1 MTRDEIPSQNP
12 PKFAFT
18 QSIVN
23 NDLHRVFPKNRHPGH
38 NIMALCH
45 ADELLTEESRLLRSP
60 MSVKR
65 TSSKRLLAQADE
77 AALGIADWEGSDV
90 PAFRDDLRALRDIVE
105 GTARGTG
112 EEFFQSLVRRLASAI
127 DVPYAVVAEFA
138 DVNTRVRTVAFWAR
152 DRIADNMEYDLA
164 ATPCDAVARGG
175 FVHHPTGVSENF
187 PNATPLV
194 SLGID
199 SYMGVPFLDGEGN
212 VLGHLAVFDQRPM
225 PPEPRRL
232 FIFRIFAART
242 TAELERLRAEKR
254 LKESEGRYRDLYEE
268 APVGY
273 LSVCGE
279 GRILSINRRA
289 TQMIGHSEEEMNG
302 RSIFDFFA
310 HTPAAK
316 GRAPTL
322 LSRFL
327 AGEEFS
333 GLEVQMHRADG
344 RPLWISLW
352 MKPIRGFDGRV
363 QASRAIWVDITDR
376 VLAEAERARL
386 HQQNLYLQDEIK
398 ATHNFEAIIGESP
411 ALCAVLDDVRRVAPT
426 DASVLITGETGTGKE
441 LIARAIHSASKRA
454 DKPFIKV
461 NCSALPTGLVESEL
475 FGHEKGAFTG
485 AITKRI
491 GRFELADG
499 GTIFLDEIGEIPP
512 EVQVK
517 LLHVLQAHEFERVGG
532 HSPMRVDVRFIAATN
547 RDLLKAVGEK
557 AFREDLYYR
566 LHVFPIHV
574 PPLRDR
580 AQDIPLLVHYLVN
593 NFMVRIG
600 KRIESVGQRTMEQLL
615 AYRWPGNIR
624 ELENVL
630 ERAVILETG
639 SILEIEPGI
648 LSATGTVVS
657 PTNERSSLETVER
670 DHISAVLHE
679 TNWVVDGPR
688 GAAKILGLHPNTL
701 RNRLKK
707 LGIERSS
714 HRPR

>member
-1 MTRDEIPSQNP
+1 
-12 PKFAFT
+12 
-18 QSIVN
+18 
-23 NDLHRVFPKNRHPGH
+23 
-38 NIMALCH
+38 
-45 ADELLTEESRLLRSP
+45 
-60 MSVKR
+60 MSVK
-65 TSSKRLLAQADE
+65 TSDSKRLLAQVDE
-77 AALGIADWEGSDV
+77 AALGVADWEGSDV
-90 PAFRDDLRALRDIVE
+90 PAVRDDLRALRDIVE

-112 EEFFQSLVRRLASAI
+112 EEFFRSLVRRLASAI

-138 DVNTRVRTVAFWAR
+138 DVHTRVRTVAFWAR
-152 DRIADNMEYDLA
+152 DRIVDNIEYDLA
-164 ATPCDAVARGG
+164 ATPCDLVARGG
-175 FVHHPTGVSENF
+175 FVHHPTGVSEKF

-194 SLGID
+194 GLGID

-212 VLGHLAVFDQRPM
+212 VLGHLAVFDERPM

-254 LKESEGRYRDLYEE
+254 LLESEGRYRDLYEE

-273 LSVCGE
+273 LSVSGE
-279 GRILSINRRA
+279 GRILSTNHRA
-289 TQMIGHSEEEMNG
+289 TQMIGHSADEMNG
-302 RSIFDFFA
+302 RSISDFFA
-310 HTPAAK
+310 LTSAAK
-316 GRAPTL
+316 GLVPSLRN
-322 LSRFL
+322 RFL

-333 GLEVQMHRADG
+333 GLEVEMHREDG

-352 MKPIRGFDGRV
+352 MKPIRGDDGRV

-386 HQQNLYLQDEIK
+386 QQQNLYLQDEIK
-398 ATHNFEAIIGESP
+398 ATHNFEAIIGKSP

-441 LIARAIHSASKRA
+441 LIARAVHSTSKRA

-512 EVQVK
+512 EVQAK
-517 LLHVLQAHEFERVGG
+517 LLHVLQAHEFDRVGG
-532 HSPMRVDVRFIAATN
+532 HSPIRVDVRVIAATN
-547 RDLLKAVGEK
+547 RDLLKAVQEK

-566 LHVFPIHV
+566 LHVFPIHL

-580 AQDIPLLVHYLVN
+580 AQDIPLLVHFLVN
-593 NFMVRIG
+593 NFMVRFG
-600 KRIESVGQRTMEQLL
+600 KRIESVSQRTMEQLL

-630 ERAVILETG
+630 ERAVILETD

-648 LSATGTVVS
+648 LSATGAVP
-657 PTNERSSLETVER
+657 PTKERPSLETVER
-670 DHISAVLHE
+670 DHISTVLHE

-707 LGIERSS
+707 LGIERAS

>member
-1 MTRDEIPSQNP
+1 M
-12 PKFAFT
+12 
-18 QSIVN
+18 
-23 NDLHRVFPKNRHPGH
+23 LG
-38 NIMALCH
+38 
-45 ADELLTEESRLLRSP
+45 SP
-60 MSVKR
+60 TSVK
-65 TSSKRLLAQADE
+65 TNGSERLAPEVDG
-77 AALGIADWEGSDV
+77 AAFGVGDWEGSEV
-90 PAFRDDLRALRDIVE
+90 PELRDDLRALRDIVE

-112 EEFFQSLVRRLASAI
+112 EEFFRSLVRRLASAI

-138 DVNTRVRTVAFWAR
+138 DVHTRVRTVAFSAR

-175 FVHHPTGVSENF
+175 FVHHPTGVSADF
-187 PNATPLV
+187 PNAAPLV
-194 SLGID
+194 RLGID

-212 VLGHLAVFDQRPM
+212 VLGHLAVFDDRPM

-254 LKESEGRYRDLYEE
+254 LLESEGRYRDLYEE

-273 LSVCGE
+273 LSVSGE
-279 GRILSINRRA
+279 GRILSVNRRA
-289 TQMIGHSEEEMNG
+289 TQMIGHREDEMKG
-302 RSIFDFFA
+302 RVLFDFFA
-310 HTPAAK
+310 HAPAAK
-316 GRAPTL
+316 GSAADL

-333 GLEVQMHRADG
+333 GIEVETRRADG
-344 RPLWISLW
+344 RALWISLW
-352 MKPIRGFDGRV
+352 MMPIRGASGRI

-386 HQQNLYLQDEIK
+386 QQQNLYLQDELK
-398 ATHNFEAIIGESP
+398 ATHNFEEIIGKS
-411 ALCAVLDDVRRVAPT
+411 AAISAVLDDVRRVAPT

-441 LIARAIHSASKRA
+441 LIARAVHSASRRA

-485 AITKRI
+485 AIAKRI

-499 GTIFLDEIGEIPP
+499 GTIFLDEIGEIPQ
-512 EVQVK
+512 EVQAK
-517 LLHVLQAHEFERVGG
+517 LLNVLQAHEFERVGG
-532 HSPMRVDVRFIAATN
+532 HSPIRVDVRVIAATN
-547 RDLLKAVGEK
+547 RDLLKAVQEK

-566 LHVFPIHV
+566 LHVFPIHL
-574 PPLRDR
+574 PSLRDR
-580 AQDIPLLVHYLVN
+580 AEDIPLLAHFLVN
-593 NFMVRIG
+593 NFMARIG

-615 AYRWPGNIR
+615 AYGWPGNIR
-624 ELENVL
+624 ELQNVL
-630 ERAVILETG
+630 ERAVILETD
-639 SILEIEPGI
+639 SVLEIEPGI
-648 LSATGTVVS
+648 LPAKGAVS
-657 PTNERSSLETVER
+657 PINERPSLETIER
-670 DHISAVLHE
+670 DHISSVLDE
-679 TNWVVDGPR
+679 TNWVIEGPR

-707 LGIERSS
+707 LGIERAS
-714 HRPR
+714 HRGR